1 MRLFI
6 ALRFDER
13 ALKQLTAVQGK
24 LCRSAARCSPVQR
37 DSLHMTLAFL
47 GEVEN
52 ARTAALKH
60 ILDGLDPAP
69 SSLRFETVGSFA
81 NGIWW
86 CGPGRSPPLTRLR

>member
-60 ILDGLDPAP
+60 ILDSLDRRRA
-69 SSLRFETVGSFA
+69 RCA
-81 NGIWW
+81 
-86 CGPGRSPPLTRLR
+86 LTQWEALQTASGGADRGAARR